1 MRTLSFM
8 TLALAGLA
16 ASSLSGC
23 ELPAPQAGRLID
35 GGPHPIAEATFEV
48 RARHTDLLPVRVLFP
63 SDGEGRP
70 ALPEQGRRPAL
81 VFIHGGAVPPEQYR
95 WLAERLA
102 RRGFV
107 VALPSHTLDLA
118 IFAIDNGRYAR
129 ELLVSPPAGSL
140 LQGLVDERR
149 IGIAGHSLGG
159 VVSTKLALEGGFGA
173 LGLLAS
179 FPDPADGPRLPSL
192 GLPSL
197 SLAGAQDCL
206 APLEETREAH
216 ALLPSPTVFASLE
229 GVTHFQ
235 FTASEAEDLRRN
247 CPPTTELSVAHERI
261 AETLERFLRAALDT
275 GGTGADLLRGIPGL
289 EVTER

>member
-1 MRTLSFM
+1 MRALLHSLS
-8 TLALAGLA
+8 LL
-16 ASSLSGC
+16 SLVLVASGC

-35 GGPHPIAEATFEV
+35 GGPNPIAEATFEV

-63 SDGEGRP
+63 SDEEGRP
-70 ALPEQGRRPAL
+70 RLAGQGQRLGL
-81 VFIHGGAVPPEQYR
+81 VFIHGGAVPPEHYH

-102 RRGFV
+102 RGGFV
-107 VALPSHTLDLA
+107 VALPPHTLDLA
-118 IFAIDNGRYAR
+118 IFEVDNGRYAR

-140 LQGLVDERR
+140 LDGLVDKGR

-197 SLAGAQDCL
+197 SLAGALDCQ
-206 APLEETREAH
+206 APLEETRQAH

-235 FTASEAEDLRRN
+235 FTDSEAEDLRRG
-247 CPPTTELSVAHERI
+247 CPPATPLPVAHERI
-261 AETLERFLRAALDT
+261 AEALELFLRAALET
-275 GGTGADLLRGIPGL
+275 GGTGADRLRGIPGL